1 MEYKTCQS
9 VEACTK
15 VLGPQEAHKGLLVKT
30 TSSSIWQPL
39 APIEANSPC
48 ACGCIYIVNK
58 ERKVDIT
65 SGVECPTLPISW
77 TVQVCT
83 VGKIYTPIF
92 SFFRKK
98 VVNITISALRPNESS
113 GNFTFYR
120 GIHEFLN
127 PPIFVKITVF

>member
-98 VVNITISALRPNESS
+98 VVNIEILELGPVSNESL
-113 GNFTFYR
+113 GNSIY
-120 GIHEFLN
+120 
-127 PPIFVKITVF
+127 